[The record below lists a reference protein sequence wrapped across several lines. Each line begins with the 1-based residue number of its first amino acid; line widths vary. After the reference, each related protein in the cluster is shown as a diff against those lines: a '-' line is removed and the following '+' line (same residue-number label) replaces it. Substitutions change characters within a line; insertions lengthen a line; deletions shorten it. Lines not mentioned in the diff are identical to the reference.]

1 MKKLVT
7 VIAAAGL
14 AAVSGSASAWWG
26 SGWND
31 GHGLGDGYGD
41 VDGGFS
47 MSFSGRGHGRGY
59 GRGYGH
65 DYYGYGPHYG
75 YAPYGYAPYGY
86 APPPVPYA
94 PQAAPSVNDDQAQAQ
109 PQGFVPPQVAGADR
123 FQQIEEQRKAMQA
136 AMDER
141 RKAMQQS
148 MEEQQKAM
156 QKYHEEMMQN
166 RTAMWQNPTGVTR

>member
-65 DYYGYGPHYG
+65 DYYGYGP
-75 YAPYGYAPYGY
+75 
-86 APPPVPYA
+86 
-94 PQAAPSVNDDQAQAQ
+94 Q
-109 PQGFVPPQVAGADR
+109 PL
-123 FQQIEEQRKAMQA
+123 
-136 AMDER
+136 
-141 RKAMQQS
+141 
-148 MEEQQKAM
+148 
-156 QKYHEEMMQN
+156 
-166 RTAMWQNPTGVTR
+166 TATHPTGMRRRPSPMPRRPRRA